1 MADAYFALEASKA
14 RRRGEGAFYLAG
26 LAAGASMLEGSRG
39 DAREPNATNGANR
52 LAAAFDWM
60 FLLSSGFSRRAGRR
74 LVPAVF
80 AALIVAAVSSCSTAH
95 LDISRKDNIT
105 AEKLWGLRRGATTK
119 AEVES
124 AFGPPL
130 DKVVVKNGEKY
141 FYKDFNLRAVY
152 MEFDKEG
159 VLVEYEESK

>member
-1 MADAYFALEASKA
+1 MRASF
-14 RRRGEGAFYLAG
+14 G
-26 LAAGASMLEGSRG
+26 
-39 DAREPNATNGANR
+39 
-52 LAAAFDWM
+52 
-60 FLLSSGFSRRAGRR
+60 RRAGWR

-80 AALIVAAVSSCSTAH
+80 AALLVAAVSSCSTSH

-105 AEKLWGLRRGATTK
+105 ADKLWGLRRGATTK

-124 AFGPPL
+124 AFGAPL
-130 DKVVVKNGEKY
+130 DKVLVKNGEKY

-159 VLVEYEESK
+159 VLVDYEVSK

>member
-1 MADAYFALEASKA
+1 MS
-14 RRRGEGAFYLAG
+14 AG
-26 LAAGASMLEGSRG
+26 
-39 DAREPNATNGANR
+39 
-52 LAAAFDWM
+52 FC
-60 FLLSSGFSRRAGRR
+60 RRAGRR

-80 AALIVAAVSSCSTAH
+80 AALLVAAVSACSTSH
-95 LDISRKDNIT
+95 LDIGRKDNIT
-105 AEKLWGLRRGATTK
+105 AEKLRGLRRGATTK

-124 AFGPPL
+124 ALGAPL

-159 VLVEYEESK
+159 VLVDYEESK